1 MIQRAQLELRLIMI
15 SDAAIGVG
23 VNHAARTAALDYL
36 RAVTRARLPARQ
48 TLNALQATDPAVTAV
63 AMTSTV

>member
-36 RAVTRARLPARQ
+36 RGGHSSSAASQANFERAAG
-48 TLNALQATDPAVTAV
+48 N
-63 AMTSTV
+63 